1 LSNTAT
7 AGIHHVTAI
16 ASNAQQNIDFYTGV
30 LGLRLAKVT
39 VNFDDPGT
47 YHFYYSDYAGRP
59 GTGLTFFVWDGAPH
73 GHPGTGLA
81 TTVSFL
87 IPPDSMPFW
96 TDRLDSL
103 GIGYDGPYERFDE
116 QVISF
121 IDPDGIDLELVAGP
135 SVPEYGDPDFGPV
148 PQAHAVHGFHGVTLT
163 LASYERTAALL
174 TNTFGYEAVHE
185 SGSRF
190 RYATGSGDPGAVIDI
205 VLEPSPR
212 ALRGRIAAG
221 TVHHVALRT
230 PDYEHELEVQERLR
244 ALRYEVTEVRDR
256 YYFKSIYFREPGGV
270 NFEVATDVPGFTID
284 EPLESLGTSLKYPPR
299 YDYDRESLE
308 SLLPPVRLPEG
319 TIVP

>member
-1 LSNTAT
+1 MATAT
-7 AGIHHVTAI
+7 TGIHHVTAI
-16 ASNAQQNIDFYTGV
+16 ASNAQTNIDFYTGV
-30 LGLRLAKVT
+30 LGLRLAKAT

-59 GTGLTFFVWDGAPH
+59 GTGMTFFIWDGAPH
-73 GHPGTGLA
+73 GHPGTGMA

-87 IPPDSMPFW
+87 IPPDAMPYW
-96 TDRLDSL
+96 TDRLESL
-103 GIGYDGPYERFDE
+103 GIGFDGPWERFDE
-116 QVISF
+116 SVISF

-135 SVPEYGDPDFGPV
+135 IVLNHGDPEFGPV
-148 PQAHAVHGFHGVTLT
+148 PQEHAIRGFHGVTLT

-174 TNTFGYEAVHE
+174 TSTFGYQAVHE

-190 RYATGSGDPGAVIDI
+190 RYATGSGQPGSVIDI

-230 PDYEHELEVQERLR
+230 PDYEHELVVQKRLR
-244 ALRYEVTEVRDR
+244 ALRFDVTEVRDR
-256 YYFKSIYFREPGGV
+256 YYFRSIYFREPGGV
-270 NFEVATDVPGFTID
+270 NLEVATDEPGFAID
-284 EPLESLGTSLKYPPR
+284 EPLETLGSSLRYPPR
-299 YDYDRESLE
+299 YEYDRESLE

-319 TIVP
+319 IIIP